1 MSSQENYLEASL
13 VHDENIPFDIDQE
26 WWNELADN
34 KKAWWKHIQY
44 AWTNVKSKAYK
55 RTEFS
60 SMTNNI
66 YFIFKSKTSVYQNL
80 LLSLKTYG
88 NAREKTFDKEYYIM
102 VKV

>member
-1 MSSQENYLEASL
+1 MSSEQVLEATPI
-13 VHDENIPFDIDQE
+13 DQPIPFEIDQE
-26 WWNELADN
+26 WWDQLFENE
-34 KKAWWKHIQY
+34 KAWWKHIQY

-60 SMTNNI
+60 SLTNNI

-88 NAREKTFDKEYYIM
+88 NVREKIFDKEYYIM
-102 VKV
+102 IKV

>member
-1 MSSQENYLEASL
+1 MSSQENYLEGQVIQQTA
-13 VHDENIPFDIDQE
+13 VFDIDQE
-26 WWNELADN
+26 WWDELADN

-44 AWTNVKSKAYK
+44 AWTNVKSKGYK

-80 LLSLKTYG
+80 FLSLKSYDKPH
-88 NAREKTFDKEYYIM
+88 EKIFDKEYYIM
-102 VKV
+102 IKV